1 MRPLKQW
8 QRIDELKR
16 TTTITDCSLT
26 ADAHNTKQRHS
37 ERPIYG
43 PQYIFWDDTS
53 SYPRKL
59 YSETYQTRWRRRSK
73 RTYYLF
79 NSNHSESQWIQANQ
93 DCGSSGMSSTTLPH
107 LNGDDAIWIQS
118 LLIPACCIHPP
129 GTRRLWVRKTPGRQY
144 QYKECPYKSE
154 EKIICYPNAITHGIG
169 ILLTELAAVYA
180 RLFGVV
186 WMIRM
191 VKSST
196 WWCCENG
203 KGS

>member
-43 PQYIFWDDTS
+43 PQYIVWDDTS

-154 EKIICYPNAITHGIG
+154 EKIICYPNAITHGMV
-169 ILLTELAAVYA
+169 LAFS
-180 RLFGVV
+180 LP
-186 WMIRM
+186 
-191 VKSST
+191 S
-196 WWCCENG
+196 
-203 KGS
+203 